1 MIMAHSNTALSGREI
16 DAGLLR
22 KEGTMEGGLKHSV
35 FSRQDGDCTLHNVLV
50 FIVVCVWGGGV
61 SGTPERESVFFW
73 HILECV
79 CGFMRHVLECVCVT
93 QRDSKS
99 RCVCSCIS

>member
-1 MIMAHSNTALSGREI
+1 MIMAHSNMALSGREI

-50 FIVVCVWGGGV
+50 FIVVCVWGGGSQV
-61 SGTPERESVFFW
+61 HLRGR
-73 HILECV
+73 
-79 CGFMRHVLECVCVT
+79 VCVFLGIFW
-93 QRDSKS
+93 DV
-99 RCVCSCIS
+99 CVVL